1 MAGETT
7 SSVLSDQVTT
17 RYDVVARMA
26 LRSIPL
32 FAQFATVKA
41 GNPTSPGTPTTFHI
55 WSDLATQTSTLNEVT
70 DVTPVAL
77 SSGTVS
83 VTPAEKGMT
92 TVDTAKLRADTML
105 PGYSADRANI
115 VAYNMARSVDE
126 LARVALDGSTNVNY
140 AGDATSVATIDAA
153 SSDWLTADKVRQN
166 HATLKAANVQKWGG
180 QYIAIVD
187 PFVAYDLRS
196 ETGDGSWLW
205 PSQYVNTERIWD
217 DEIGKFG
224 GFKFIESDLCE
235 LQADGGVTTTDVY
248 TSYFLGAECL
258 AQAVSIPTSIVPGP
272 ITDYLRRLVPLGWY
286 GYFGFDTFR
295 DEAALLTYAASSMGD
310 NS

>member
-7 SSVLSDQVTT
+7 TTALSDQVTT

-41 GNPTSPGTPTTFHI
+41 QDPTNPGTPTTFHI

-105 PGYSADRANI
+105 PGYNADRANI
-115 VAYNMARSVDE
+115 VGYNMARSVDE
-126 LARVALDGSTNVNY
+126 LARIALDGTTNVNY
-140 AGDATSVATIDAA
+140 AGAATSVATVAA
-153 SSDWLTADKVRQN
+153 THVLTADKVRQN
-166 HATLKAANVQKWGG
+166 HATLKAANVMKIGG
-180 QYIAIVD
+180 SYVALVD
-187 PFVAYDLRS
+187 PFVGYDLRS

-205 PSQYVNTERIWD
+205 PSQYVNTERIWE

-224 GFKFIESDLCE
+224 GFKFIETDLAN
-235 LQADGGVTTTDVY
+235 LQADAGVGSTVDVY
-248 TSYFLGAECL
+248 SSYFLGAECL
-258 AQAVSIPTSIVPGP
+258 AQAISIPTSIVPGP

-295 DEAALLTYAASSMGD
+295 DEAALITYAASSMGA
-310 NS
+310 NT